1 MYWGNFNLMHQL
13 NQNIVQLFSE
23 RTFFFHQSIFFW
35 KINFIRMFSVQQS
48 IFMDLGNSSL
58 EAEVFSTYFELWLF
72 DFFWRK
78 KFLQILLFVY
88 GYFQM
93 DFINKEIILMQ
104 FLFLSIVLLYLFWT
118 KLKRLMCISVLLFFY
133 QQSKLCGDVFN
144 VLGKSMELFSTIT
157 SRYIYNYTLI
167 KSWILDKWVFYE
179 N

>member
-78 KFLQILLFVY
+78 KFLQILFFCLRLFSNGFHQQRNHLDAISLFINCVTILVLNKIEKVNVYFCSVILLSTVKIVWRRIQCSWEVY
-88 GYFQM
+88 GA
-93 DFINKEIILMQ
+93 
-104 FLFLSIVLLYLFWT
+104 VLYYYIKVYL
-118 KLKRLMCISVLLFFY
+118 
-133 QQSKLCGDVFN
+133 
-144 VLGKSMELFSTIT
+144 
-157 SRYIYNYTLI
+157 
-167 KSWILDKWVFYE
+167 
-179 N
+179 